1 MKKARRAKKR
11 MLAVIL
17 ALCTGMSLAAGCG
30 QNEEYDS
37 ADSVFSE
44 QTEEA
49 TETENQLYISV
60 VGNTLDAYIK
70 NLESVETPPDT
81 LIVYTETVYSDSV
94 VMQLNELLYE
104 NGYDFQV
111 QMRQIP
117 SELFDDVTPTE
128 LLAAMREENIAAD
141 IIPAYSRYVR
151 EAAAAGELAD
161 LTEYLETEAGN
172 DLKDVLSD
180 QVYEIAGYQDGVF
193 AVGNL
198 YAPEPA
204 GWAANT
210 ELMEKYGLT
219 ADDLA
224 KPLTELED
232 VFARVTEGEKEN
244 ESFAAFSFVPVYLT
258 CNLPVWTYSLSFPI
272 GYWTDGEEE
281 EIRVVNLFDTEEM
294 RKLAGTMNDYY
305 QKGYIRESG
314 DQTAEEDFLMQAD
327 FNGFPICRS
336 DSLDTW
342 TNVNG
347 IILTR
352 IPYYEQD
359 TTALNYELSC
369 IAQSSGHQ
377 DEAFAFLNF
386 IYTDQ
391 DAANLLR
398 YGIENEDYAVT
409 NEGVEMEGLESEYT
423 VFHKSLGSVF
433 ASSVITPFET
443 SGKTEINMDTLS
455 TVKSNP
461 LYGFTFDA
469 SAVAEEAA
477 AVTEL
482 YLDNNAMRGIF
493 LFEPSDNMFDVSDW
507 EEYYDSFNDA
517 LKEAG
522 IDAVV
527 EEMNRQIQEYLDDA
541 D

>member
-1 MKKARRAKKR
+1 MKTTGRSKKR
-11 MLAVIL
+11 ILAVIL
-17 ALCTGMSLAAGCG
+17 ALSIGMTLAVGCG
-30 QNEEYDS
+30 QSEEYDS
-37 ADSVFSE
+37 IGQVISG
-44 QTEEA
+44 QTEET

-60 VGNTLDAYIK
+60 AGNTLDAYIK
-70 NLESVETPPDT
+70 NLKSVDTPSGT
-81 LIVYTETVYSDSV
+81 LVVYTETVYSDAE
-94 VMQLNELLYE
+94 VMQLNELLSE

-117 SELFDDVTPTE
+117 SALFDDVTPAE
-128 LLAAMREENIAAD
+128 LLTALREEEIAVD

-151 EAAAAGELAD
+151 EAAAEGELVD
-161 LTEYLETEAGN
+161 LTEYLETDAGN
-172 DLKDVLSD
+172 DLKAVLAD
-180 QVYEIAGYQDGVF
+180 QIYEVAGYQDGVY

-204 GWAANT
+204 GWAAST
-210 ELMEKYGLT
+210 ELMEKYGLA

-224 KPLTELED
+224 KPLTELEE
-232 VFARVTEGEKEN
+232 VFAKVTEGEKEN
-244 ESFAAFSFVPVYLT
+244 ESFAAFSFVPVYLM
-258 CNLPVWTYSLSFPI
+258 CNLPVWTYSLGFPI
-272 GYWTDGEEE
+272 GYWTDGDGE
-281 EIRVVNLFDTEEM
+281 EICVVNLFDTEEM
-294 RKLAGTMNDYY
+294 RELAGTLNDYY
-305 QKGYIRESG
+305 QKGYVRESG
-314 DQTAEEDFLMQAD
+314 DQITEEDFLMQAD
-327 FNGFPICRS
+327 YNGFPIFRS

-347 IILTR
+347 ITLTR

-359 TTALNYELSC
+359 TTALNCKLSC
-369 IAQSSGHQ
+369 IAQSSGYQ

-398 YGIENEDYAVT
+398 YGIENEDYVVT
-409 NEGVEMEGLESEYT
+409 DEGVEMEGLESEYT

-443 SGKTEINMDTLS
+443 SEKTEINMDTLS

-469 SAVAEEAA
+469 SAVEEEAA
-477 AVTEL
+477 AVSEL
-482 YLDNNAMRGIF
+482 YLDNNAMRGLF
-493 LFEPSDNMFDVSDW
+493 LFEPSNSMFDVSDW
-507 EEYYDSFNDA
+507 EEYYDSFNNA

>member
-1 MKKARRAKKR
+1 MKKTGRLKRRMA
-11 MLAVIL
+11 AVIM
-17 ALCTGMSLAAGCG
+17 AVCTGMTLAAGCG
-30 QNEEYDS
+30 QSEESGS
-37 ADSVFSE
+37 AGQVISE
-44 QTEEA
+44 QTEEMA
-49 TETENQLYISV
+49 ETQNQQYIILS
-60 VGNTLDAYIK
+60 GNTLDTYIK
-70 NLESVETPPDT
+70 NLKSVNTPSDT
-81 LIVYTETVYSDSV
+81 LIVYTETEYSDSE
-94 VMQLNELLYE
+94 VMQLNELLFE
-104 NGYDFQV
+104 KGYGFQV

-128 LLAAMREENIAAD
+128 LLAALRKEEIAVD

-151 EAAAAGELAD
+151 EAAAEGELVD

-172 DLKDVLSD
+172 DLKEVLAD
-180 QVYEIAGYQDGVF
+180 QIYEIAGYQDGLY

-232 VFARVTEGEKEN
+232 VFARVMEGEN
-244 ESFAAFSFVPVYLT
+244 ESFAAFSFVPVYLI
-258 CNLPVWTYSLSFPI
+258 CNLPVWTYSLNLPI

-281 EIRVVNLFDTEEM
+281 EVRVVNLFDTEEM
-294 RKLAGTMNDYY
+294 RELAETMNDYY
-305 QKGYIRESG
+305 QKGYVRESG
-314 DQTAEEDFLMQAD
+314 EQAAEEAFLMQAD
-327 FNGFPICRS
+327 FNGFLICHS
-336 DSLDTW
+336 DNLDTW

-347 IILTR
+347 ITLVR
-352 IPYYEQD
+352 IPYYERD
-359 TTALNYELSC
+359 TTALNCELSC
-369 IAQSSGHQ
+369 IAQSFGHQ

-398 YGIENEDYAVT
+398 YGIENEDYVVT
-409 NEGVEMEGLESEYT
+409 DEGVEMEGLESEYI
-423 VFHKSLGSVF
+423 VFHKSLGSVYV
-433 ASSVITPFET
+433 SSVIIPFET
-443 SGKTEINMDTLS
+443 SEKSEINMSTLS

-469 SAVAEEAA
+469 GTVEEEAA
-477 AVTEL
+477 AVAEL
-482 YLDNNAMRGIF
+482 YSDNNAMRGIF
-493 LFEPSDNMFDVSDW
+493 LFESSDNLFDVSDW

-522 IDAVV
+522 IDAIV